1 MMSSLLIGIIVL
13 SCKKESRTETHVTTD
28 TVIADTIRMDSVSPV
43 SPIPSDTVHR
53 DTISA
58 KKLADTTGAHKN
70 KIPKK

>member
-28 TVIADTIRMDSVSPV
+28 TVIADTVRTDSVSIN
-43 SPIPSDTVHR
+43 PIPSDTVR
-53 DTISA
+53 
-58 KKLADTTGAHKN
+58 ADTVSSKKRTDTVGSPKN